1 MDSQPDKIEA
11 IELDIIVDA
20 ESTTISRPPRIC
32 INSSPQL
39 SRIDTVDTV
48 DTEIQNQSP
57 KRIFTDF
64 SPEAETNIRDNQSNN
79 LVTPTLLLTPT
90 RNGNFWIF
98 EQLERVHQTI
108 LGLSNLSWC
117 KSPPGGELQRV
128 GSTRSTRSNV
138 SSVSSSISTLQ
149 CSADPVEVL
158 NYAWTI
164 YKNHLYACRSYRTK

>member
-11 IELDIIVDA
+11 IELDIIVDT

-39 SRIDTVDTV
+39 SRIDTV

-90 RNGNFWIF
+90 RNGNF
-98 EQLERVHQTI
+98 
-108 LGLSNLSWC
+108 
-117 KSPPGGELQRV
+117 
-128 GSTRSTRSNV
+128 
-138 SSVSSSISTLQ
+138 
-149 CSADPVEVL
+149 
-158 NYAWTI
+158 
-164 YKNHLYACRSYRTK
+164 

>member
-1 MDSQPDKIEA
+1 MTNWKVWIVGKVYNETELEAMAKESLNEEPDKIEA
-11 IELDIIVDA
+11 IELDIIVDT

-90 RNGNFWIF
+90 RNGNF
-98 EQLERVHQTI
+98 
-108 LGLSNLSWC
+108 
-117 KSPPGGELQRV
+117 
-128 GSTRSTRSNV
+128 
-138 SSVSSSISTLQ
+138 
-149 CSADPVEVL
+149 
-158 NYAWTI
+158 
-164 YKNHLYACRSYRTK
+164 